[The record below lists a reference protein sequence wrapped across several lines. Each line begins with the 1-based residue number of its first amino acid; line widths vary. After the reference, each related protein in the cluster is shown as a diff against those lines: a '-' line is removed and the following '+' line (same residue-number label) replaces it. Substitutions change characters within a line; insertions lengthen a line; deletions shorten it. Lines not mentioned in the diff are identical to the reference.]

1 MLRSSSIE
9 ADMSTISNSC
19 RQIMPDPVK
28 LTKKSLSNKPEA
40 KSLKNIEI
48 DKGKTS
54 MIAKKISMISP
65 RQGHV
70 KNRAS

>member
-1 MLRSSSIE
+1 
-9 ADMSTISNSC
+9 
-19 RQIMPDPVK
+19 MPDPVK